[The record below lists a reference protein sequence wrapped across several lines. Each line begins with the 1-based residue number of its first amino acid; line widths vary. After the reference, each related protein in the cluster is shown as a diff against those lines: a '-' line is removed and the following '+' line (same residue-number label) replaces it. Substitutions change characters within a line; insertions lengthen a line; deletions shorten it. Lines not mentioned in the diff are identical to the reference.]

1 VAEEKKDRRR
11 GLRKAARL
19 ATRFWN
25 DEIEAT
31 CFTRDLSASGV
42 FLATREPLVV
52 RSRLHLE
59 FELSSGPFF
68 TEGVVVRVVEEPTTE
83 QSVVERGVGI
93 RVISLL
99 EEFHQTTAHNATG
112 AQPLEL
118 DLTDSHVLL
127 TTFVRDIKRGGL
139 MVLTEDLPEPHATV
153 NIRIKLAPPQPDIHA
168 KGVVI
173 HRLSQP
179 SAVGLQL
186 LDIDELREKLA
197 KAIME

>member
-1 VAEEKKDRRR
+1 MAKEEKDRRR

-19 ATRFWN
+19 AVRFWN

-31 CFTRDLSASGV
+31 CNTSDLSASGV

-52 RSRLHLE
+52 RTRLHLE

-68 TEGVVVRVVEEPTTE
+68 AEGVVVRVVEESTTE
-83 QSVVERGVGI
+83 QSVVEPGVGI

-99 EEFHQTTAHNATG
+99 EEFHQTTADDTTG

-118 DLTDSHVLL
+118 DLTDSAVLL

-139 MVLTEDLPEPHATV
+139 MVLTDDLPAPHTTV
-153 NIRIKLAPPQPDIHA
+153 NVRIKLASPQQDIHA
-168 KGVVI
+168 RGVVI

-186 LDIDELREKLA
+186 LDIDELRKKLA
-197 KAIME
+197 KAITE